1 MIYLLC
7 ATIKPDI
14 FIKTHHDWI
23 TKANNKDNIRTKV
36 IVDSQYD
43 LEKLK
48 DFDCALYSGYNVG
61 ITKPLYQLTSSLRNL
76 NDNDIIVV
84 MSDDFFPPKDW
95 DSILIEQFKNHDGAL
110 LVNDGYSNQ
119 NNILSIPIMTWS
131 CLKRLDTIVYH
142 PVYNHMFSDNEL
154 FDILKEKNLIKKTDA
169 NIIFEHRHWITKK
182 RIKDDNDDKLASQD
196 IFEADREL
204 YLKRKSLRLS
214 EKLKVDLKK
223 QYLLSV
229 LICTIPSRKNALNC
243 LLKILNNQNLE
254 DVEIL
259 IEEDDPIN
267 KRTVGEKRNRL
278 LNRSSGKYICF
289 IDDDDIV
296 SMDYISSIKKACRY
310 NPDCV
315 GISGVLVSDTTE
327 PKIFIHSLKFQKWDF
342 VDGYYVRYPNH
353 LNPVK
358 RAIAIKVGFNNLKNK
373 GEDREYS
380 DAIFK
385 ILKTEYY
392 IENITYI
399 YNYKEKNVLS
409 K

>member
-1 MIYLLC
+1 MNTEYAIGVFSNENNKEITFYNNPVYLGGNSYYKENEKL
-7 ATIKPDI
+7 
-14 FIKTHHDWI
+14 WI
-23 TKANNKDNIRTKV
+23 TKHKSLI
-36 IVDSQYD
+36 D
-43 LEKLK
+43 LEGVYIFRNERLIFFGGWNGLRKRSAKLK
-48 DFDCALYSGYNVG
+48 LARLKIDFENY
-61 ITKPLYQLTSSLRNL
+61 
-76 NDNDIIVV
+76 NDIFFV

-243 LLKILNNQNLE
+243 
-254 DVEIL
+254 
-259 IEEDDPIN
+259 
-267 KRTVGEKRNRL
+267 
-278 LNRSSGKYICF
+278 GK
-289 IDDDDIV
+289 
-296 SMDYISSIKKACRY
+296 
-310 NPDCV
+310 
-315 GISGVLVSDTTE
+315 TT
-327 PKIFIHSLKFQKWDF
+327 I
-342 VDGYYVRYPNH
+342 
-353 LNPVK
+353 
-358 RAIAIKVGFNNLKNK
+358 
-373 GEDREYS
+373 
-380 DAIFK
+380 
-385 ILKTEYY
+385 
-392 IENITYI
+392 
-399 YNYKEKNVLS
+399 
-409 K
+409 